1 MPFMTNILER
11 KVLSCFD
18 LVEHLV
24 VSQIFFQCTS
34 RNELDRLSLG
44 SGVT

>member
-24 VSQIFFQCTS
+24 VSQIFFHVYCACIVVQC
-34 RNELDRLSLG
+34 
-44 SGVT
+44 

>member
-24 VSQIFFQCTS
+24 VSQIFFQCSLIAPTS
-34 RNELDRLSLG
+34 MSNKH
-44 SGVT
+44 VTP